1 MKRLTYVVIVLII
14 ALTGETYGQTLTPI
28 NAKTV
33 LQLAGANNLT
43 VKEYELRHKQ
53 AYADQVK
60 AGEWWLPTLRAGFNT
75 HYLNGAAMN
84 TDAAILIKVNQNF
97 LYSSLGFSAE
107 VDFNR
112 GRYEYLAA
120 TQLTQASA
128 YASMAERNKVILS
141 TITTYYDMQAAQ
153 ISFGFLN
160 QLAQQADT
168 LKQQVEIQ
176 VNAGLK
182 YQSEYLLAASNEV
195 HYRIEA
201 LKEKEAWQKQAV
213 NLATLLN
220 LSGNPQL
227 FSTDTVFIQPPEAPS
242 TYATTDNGY
251 ASRPEYKSQI
261 AELDSYEI
269 TRKVSAGGFMFP
281 KLTIGTDDGLFGA
294 YKYPLYNTYQLNAS
308 VIWTLPLGRLFKHG
322 ELQRQDARISFQ
334 QNKIHEF
341 KNRAFNETRLAVLQI
356 QYAYQQSKAAS
367 SAVKMASDALLQS
380 LQRQQ
385 LGTAKAFEVLQ
396 AQQIYL
402 QIRLDAIKSTTA
414 YNEGLYMYKVAIGGD
429 L

>member
-1 MKRLTYVVIVLII
+1 MKRLTYICIVLLL
-14 ALTGETYGQTLTPI
+14 ALTSEAYGQTLIPI

-43 VKEYELRHKQ
+43 IKEYELRYRQ

-84 TDAAILIKVNQNF
+84 TDAVILTKLNQNF
-97 LYSSLGFSAE
+97 LYSSFGFSAE
-107 VDFNR
+107 VDFNK

-120 TQLTQASA
+120 MQLTQASA
-128 YASMAERNKVILS
+128 YASIAERNQAILS
-141 TITTYYDMQAAQ
+141 AITTYYDMQAAQ
-153 ISFGFLN
+153 IGFEFLN

-176 VNAGLK
+176 VDAGLK
-182 YQSEYLLAASNEV
+182 YQSEYLLASSNAV

-201 LKEKEAWQKQAV
+201 LKEKETWQKQAV
-213 NLATLLN
+213 SLATLLN

-227 FSTDTVFIQPPEAPS
+227 FSTDTVIIQPTESPA
-242 TYATTDNGY
+242 TYPMAANAY
-251 ASRPEYKSQI
+251 ASRPEYKSQS
-261 AELDSYEI
+261 AELNSYEI
-269 TRKVSAGGFMFP
+269 IRKISSNGFMLP

-294 YKYPLYNTYQLNAS
+294 FKYPLYNTYQLNAS

-322 ELQRQDARISFQ
+322 ELQRQDARIAVQ
-334 QNKIHEF
+334 RNKMDEF
-341 KNRAFNETRLAVLQI
+341 KNRAFNETQKAILQI
-356 QYAYQQSKAAS
+356 QFAYQQSKAAG
-367 SAVKMASDALLQS
+367 SALKMAADALLQS

-414 YNEGLYMYKVAIGGD
+414 YNQGLYMYTVASGRN

>member
-1 MKRLTYVVIVLII
+1 MKRLTYIIIMLII
-14 ALTGETYGQTLTPI
+14 ALTGEAYGQTPTPI

-43 VKEYELRHKQ
+43 VKEYELRYKQ

-60 AGEWWLPTLRAGFNT
+60 ANEWWLPTLRAGFNT

-84 TDAAILIKVNQNF
+84 TDAAILTKLNQNF
-97 LYSSLGFSAE
+97 LYSSFGFSAE
-107 VDFNR
+107 VDFNK
-112 GRYEYLAA
+112 GHYEYLAA

-128 YASMAERNKVILS
+128 YASIAERNKAILS
-141 TITTYYDMQAAQ
+141 AITTYYDMQTAQ
-153 ISFGFLN
+153 ISFEFLN
-160 QLAQQADT
+160 QLARQADT
-168 LKQQVEIQ
+168 LKQQVKIQ

-182 YQSEYLLAASNEV
+182 YQSEYLLAASNAV

-213 NLATLLN
+213 NLATLLS
-220 LSGNPQL
+220 LSGHPQL
-227 FSTDTVFIQPPEAPS
+227 FSTDTVFIKLPEALP
-242 TYATTDNGY
+242 TYTTTANVY
-251 ASRPEYKSQI
+251 ASRPEYKSQS

-269 TRKVSAGGFMFP
+269 TRKISAGGFMLP
-281 KLTIGTDDGLFGA
+281 KLTIGTDDGLFGT

-322 ELQRQDARISFQ
+322 ELQRQDARIALQ
-334 QNKIHEF
+334 QNKMDEF
-341 KNRAFNETRLAVLQI
+341 KNRAFNETQTAVLQI
-356 QYAYQQSKAAS
+356 QYAYQQSKEAS
-367 SAVKMASDALLQS
+367 SALKMASDALLQS

-414 YNEGLYMYKVAIGGD
+414 YNKGLYMYTVAIGEN